1 MQPKIRRQAKMKI
14 VTLPFKDG
22 VAEHETHRGV
32 TISRWLKEQG
42 LTIGKDFTWRVSM
55 TKCELEFMFNGDAE
69 AWATLIT
76 MRDL

>member
-1 MQPKIRRQAKMKI
+1 MKI

-42 LTIGKDFTWRVSM
+42 LTIGKDFTWRVAM
-55 TKCELEFMFNGDAE
+55 DKRELHFMFNNDAE

>member
-1 MQPKIRRQAKMKI
+1 LKI
-14 VTLPFKDG
+14 VTLPFKNG
-22 VAEHETHRGV
+22 THEQETHRGV

-42 LTIGKDFTWRVSM
+42 LTMGKDYTWMVKTDARQLHS
-55 TKCELEFMFNGDAE
+55 MFNGDAE

>member
-1 MQPKIRRQAKMKI
+1 MKI

-32 TISRWLKEQG
+32 MISRWLKEQG
-42 LTIGKDFTWRVSM
+42 LTIGKDFTWRVLM
-55 TKCELEFMFNGDAE
+55 NNRELEFMFNGEAE
-69 AWATLIT
+69 AWATLLT